1 MVENLDNFAPQAE
14 IPLVEGIKAD
24 EKAVDKQMA
33 KSSFISFV
41 REKFAIARDGKYV
54 TEQKA
59 LEAFRAWRG
68 ELSQEEEEAIS
79 KIEEHTG
86 YPSPRIFI
94 KITKTKVQAA
104 YSQLLEIL
112 LANNKFP
119 IGIEP
124 TEVPEGVPEKATIVN
139 SDQEA
144 IVDPYGYAGDG
155 EDMAPGDTWYSRL
168 KNKLSGAGKSVIAT
182 PSLDKTKMPQIY
194 PAEESARA
202 AEKVIH
208 DQLEESDA
216 EFALRR
222 ALLDCCILGSGVIKG
237 PFNSFKT
244 KHIWEETDTD
254 ENLYSTEEALT
265 PVISHVMFWN
275 IYPDPGAKKIDECEF
290 VIERHLYSRNQVRK
304 LADFPMFDKNAIKR
318 IISRSPTV
326 YTNENWETIAQD
338 NNNNKYG
345 RYELLEFWG
354 FMDEELAKR
363 LDLDYDE
370 ESDVVLGEVLVNGWI
385 CDDEVLKLVVNPF
398 EPQRYPY
405 MIFPYEEHPNQ
416 LWGIGVPENMED
428 VQGIMNA
435 HMRMAVE
442 NLRLAGNLV
451 FEVNENQLKPGQ
463 EMNIWPGK
471 IFRKQGGAPGQSIF
485 ALQFPNVAT
494 SHFQMFDKARQLADE
509 ATGIPSFS
517 HGSTGVTGT
526 GRTAAGMSMLM
537 SAAAMNIK
545 SVVKNIDHY
554 LLMPLGRA
562 MYYWNR
568 QFNFKDFKIKGD
580 IRIVAKGTASLM
592 QREVLTQRL
601 ITLLQVAGGNQ
612 LTAPFLNAP
621 EILKQI
627 SINMGLD
634 PDKVVNDPDKAMLY
648 AEMLQKT
655 QGMTNGNTGSLPQ
668 GNSPDSQAAFGQSQ
682 GQGSITP
689 NAGLSGETG
698 QQGAGGGGIGVGNVP
713 QTGEPSFTG

>member
-1 MVENLDNFAPQAE
+1 
-14 IPLVEGIKAD
+14 
-24 EKAVDKQMA
+24 
-33 KSSFISFV
+33 
-41 REKFAIARDGKYV
+41 
-54 TEQKA
+54 
-59 LEAFRAWRG
+59 
-68 ELSQEEEEAIS
+68 
-79 KIEEHTG
+79 
-86 YPSPRIFI
+86 
-94 KITKTKVQAA
+94 
-104 YSQLLEIL
+104 
-112 LANNKFP
+112 
-119 IGIEP
+119 
-124 TEVPEGVPEKATIVN
+124 
-139 SDQEA
+139 
-144 IVDPYGYAGDG
+144 
-155 EDMAPGDTWYSRL
+155 
-168 KNKLSGAGKSVIAT
+168 
-182 PSLDKTKMPQIY
+182 
-194 PAEESARA
+194 
-202 AEKVIH
+202 
-208 DQLEESDA
+208 
-216 EFALRR
+216 
-222 ALLDCCILGSGVIKG
+222 
-237 PFNSFKT
+237 
-244 KHIWEETDTD
+244 
-254 ENLYSTEEALT
+254 
-265 PVISHVMFWN
+265 
-275 IYPDPGAKKIDECEF
+275 
-290 VIERHLYSRNQVRK
+290 
-304 LADFPMFDKNAIKR
+304 
-318 IISRSPTV
+318 
-326 YTNENWETIAQD
+326 
-338 NNNNKYG
+338 
-345 RYELLEFWG
+345 
-354 FMDEELAKR
+354 
-363 LDLDYDE
+363 
-370 ESDVVLGEVLVNGWI
+370 
-385 CDDEVLKLVVNPF
+385 
-398 EPQRYPY
+398 